1 MTPDMNVGFLSSKIA
16 IVGAAASGKDLLRRR
31 FQDQGFTYGISC
43 TTRKPRPGEKN
54 GRDYYFITDEQFQ
67 DFVDNDQM
75 VEWQEFNGWK
85 YGLTK
90 SEWQKC
96 DLMILNAEAVNL
108 LPQEYRDR
116 LFVFYIDIPEAIR
129 RERLEARN
137 DKDDSID
144 RRIAADEEQFINF
157 SNFDCKIINDKF

>member
-1 MTPDMNVGFLSSKIA
+1 MAPDMNVSFLNSKIA

-31 FQDQGFTYGISC
+31 FQERGFTYGISC

>member
-1 MTPDMNVGFLSSKIA
+1 MNVGFLSSKIA

-67 DFVDNDQM
+67 DLVDNDQM

>member
-1 MTPDMNVGFLSSKIA
+1 MAPDMNVGFLSSKIA
-16 IVGAAASGKDLLRRR
+16 IVGAAASGKDLLRKR
-31 FQDQGFTYGISC
+31 FQDRGFTYGISC
-43 TTRKPRPGEKN
+43 TTRPPRDGEKN

-67 DFVDNDQM
+67 QFIDDDQM

-90 SEWQKC
+90 SEWEKC
-96 DLMILNAEAVNL
+96 DLMILNAEAVDML
-108 LPQEYRDR
+108 EEEYRSR

-129 RERLEARN
+129 RERLIARN

-144 RRIAADEEQFINF
+144 RRILADDEQFGNF